1 MKKLKISCIIFFVAY
16 VLTFIIKVIASQ
28 YDQTYEGELVP
39 ILKFA
44 CNVEFVIL
52 AILFIIYLSKQ
63 EKKNKLVIDNKM
75 EKLENFKDTNIITR
89 VIYDIYK
96 NHLILTNKLKSNMK
110 IHYVLSINDNPI
122 DFKLRLSYFHNSNKY
137 NLVIGFNENQYF
149 INKKSEKKIINDY
162 SYDEVINL
170 IVDEINCNK
179 IIKNNTNINTNTNI
193 KPKESNKL
201 FDSFNVSISS
211 LILFLSWFIYC
222 VNYYVMIMIRESY
235 EEPSNSFL
243 SFYDKEM
250 LIVLLVCIFLTLVSI
265 IVCIVEMLI
274 NKRSKSIVNITHPL
288 TIVGTIISILIF
300 SYLILAGMEVGL

>member
-179 IIKNNTNINTNTNI
+179 IIKNNTNINTNI

-235 EEPSNSFL
+235 EKPSNSFL

>member
-179 IIKNNTNINTNTNI
+179 IIKNNTNINTNI